1 MDGRK
6 GIRFGSCA
14 GHAVVL
20 IVKVNI
26 VDLIM

>member
-1 MDGRK
+1 MGAK
-6 GIRFGSCA
+6 GFRLGSCA

>member
-1 MDGRK
+1 MGAK
-6 GIRFGSCA
+6 GFDSGSCA